1 MNQEAEGAGGETF
14 RNKVH
19 GLLRASILDAAWA
32 RANESTW
39 GQVRIADIARDVG
52 VSRQTIYNEFG
63 TKDQLSLAIFHREL
77 ERFLVELEAQIQA
90 ADRFSDA
97 VRQGLTWMLDET
109 AGHKMVGRML
119 ADARNGSTDGLIP
132 ILTLRSDLIIV
143 PVRTRLAA
151 IIKGRWPEADDA
163 ATEVVADL
171 YVRFVLGLVVTPTD
185 LDTGAMVEALVGMAV
200 GMDVAAARR

>member
-1 MNQEAEGAGGETF
+1 MNQEAEEVGGETF

-32 RANESTW
+32 RANQSTW

-63 TKDQLSLAIFHREL
+63 TKEQLSLTIFHREL
-77 ERFLVELEAQIQA
+77 ERFLVELEAQIQT

-109 AGHKMVGRML
+109 AGHQIDRK
-119 ADARNGSTDGLIP
+119 S
-132 ILTLRSDLIIV
+132 
-143 PVRTRLAA
+143 
-151 IIKGRWPEADDA
+151 
-163 ATEVVADL
+163 
-171 YVRFVLGLVVTPTD
+171 VVT
-185 LDTGAMVEALVGMAV
+185 GKSVSVRVALG
-200 GMDVAAARR
+200 GRRTIKKTKKPK